1 MDILKYLRLLDLRYF
16 IISITFRKKRYL
28 MIQIFNF
35 EFHYY
40 TRYKRSDQVVT
51 NNTNEM
57 LKLMKTDN
65 YDKCKTYNIIEGF
78 LEK

>member
-1 MDILKYLRLLDLRYF
+1 
-16 IISITFRKKRYL
+16 